1 MYECTILTAAE
12 GKRLT
17 KRYTDPA
24 KKPDDYDA
32 GYLFQADPIVCVSF
46 SVLITAL
53 ETLGPD
59 QCLIRGG
66 VKAEALDDVLA
77 GLEVRRLAYDDEDGP
92 AAFEAGPRNWIVL
105 DVDTSTT
112 PFDVDDPDASVDAW
126 HDTLPSEIRGAQSAF
141 FLSANAH
148 RSPHVRGKLLVPL
161 DAPLSNA
168 DAEAWAAAHGFDG
181 SVCRTVQPN
190 YFAAPIFDGCADPLE
205 GFRGAFTFPGAP
217 ATLGP
222 IPAKAPSKGTTALA
236 KREAMPT
243 QGEPLSARAL
253 AVAGVIS
260 DRWLGGNRVEGNA
273 WLHLAGW
280 CLGKGWSKGELAALL
295 AHLDVDEPDARKV
308 AEHRHI
314 LGNARALEGPG
325 GSRAWLADDFAAV
338 DKIVGHDATMSAWAD
353 RRADRFKSPLE
364 AHAAPEEIEPALDDL
379 PLDVDKQGR
388 PLGTHVNAARVLE
401 HVFDSRVYFDEHS
414 GRVLCADISPDLGWF
429 PDGQWTD
436 VHTTAFVILCNQMRF
451 QVGMQTAFEAV
462 THHARINGRNL
473 LADAVQSMALAW
485 DGVPRVDQAMAR
497 YWGAVDDDASRAVSR
512 VFLLSLAARAL
523 DPGCKVDTCPVMRGT
538 TGIRKSMS
546 FEVLVGA
553 AWFSDSPLQIGSLD
567 GMQVLRGKWLWELAE
582 NASAATKDRNTVKAF
597 LSSRADTYRASYGR
611 FTETVP
617 RQTCF
622 VITTNDEEVLSDPTG
637 ARRFLPIVAG
647 VLDVEGIRTDR
658 EQLIGEAAARVLGGE
673 QWWPTAAEDD
683 ALALARENATE
694 LGVRHDPWEEPIQ
707 AWLERR
713 RMPETG
719 GLLFSPEALAAFE
732 ACPPLGD
739 PTPFVLTEL
748 VDEASGAVP
757 MPVERFG
764 KAQQM
769 RIAHVLRTLGLTR
782 LRAWGGRK
790 SARGYV
796 WCVLSGNT

>member
-17 KRYTDPA
+17 KRYTSPDA
-24 KKPDDYDA
+24 KPDDYDA
-32 GYLFQADPIVCVSF
+32 GYLFQADPLVFGSF
-46 SVLITAL
+46 SMFVAAL

-66 VKAEALDDVLA
+66 AKADALDDVLL

-92 AAFEAGPRNWIVL
+92 AAFEAVARNWIVL
-105 DVDTSTT
+105 DVDESTT
-112 PFDVDDPDASVDAW
+112 PFDVDDPDASVNAW
-126 HDTLPSEIRGAQSAF
+126 HDTLPPEIRGAQSAC

-148 RSPHVRGKLLVPL
+148 RSAHVRGKLLVAL

-168 DAEAWAAAHGFDG
+168 DAEAWATAHGFDG

-190 YFAAPIFDGCADPLE
+190 YFAAPIFDGCADPLK
-205 GFRGAFTFPGAP
+205 GFRGAFMFPGGHAH
-217 ATLGP
+217 LGP
-222 IPAKAPSKGTTALA
+222 IPTKPTGTAALA

-243 QGEPLSARAL
+243 QGETISARAL
-253 AVAGVIS
+253 AVADVIG
-260 DRWLGGNRVEGNA
+260 DRWLEGNRVEGNA

-280 CLGKGWSKGELAALL
+280 CLGKGWSKGELMALL
-295 AHLDVDEPDARKV
+295 AHLDTDEPDARKV
-308 AEHRHI
+308 AEHRHT

-325 GSRAWLADDFAAV
+325 GSRAWLAEDFGAV
-338 DKIVGHDATMSAWAD
+338 DKIVGHDATMSAWAA
-353 RRADRFKSPLE
+353 RRATARFTSPLE
-364 AHAAPEEIEPALDDL
+364 APAPGEAIEPALDDL

-401 HVFDSRVYFDEHS
+401 HVFDLKVYYDEHS
-414 GRVLCADISPDLGWF
+414 GRVLCAGISPDLGWF

-436 VHTTAFVILCNQMRF
+436 VHTTAFVILCNQMRL

-485 DGVPRVDQAMAR
+485 DGMPRVDQAMAR

-637 ARRFLPIVAG
+637 ARRFLPLVAG
-647 VLDVEGIRTDR
+647 VLDVDGIRADR
-658 EQLIGEAAARVLGGE
+658 EQLIGEAAARVLRGE
-673 QWWPTAAEDD
+673 QWWPTAAEDG
-683 ALALARENATE
+683 ALAPARENATE

-707 AWLERR
+707 AWLEKRR
-713 RMPETG
+713 APETG
-719 GLLFSPEALAAFE
+719 GLFFSPEALVAFE

-748 VDEASGAVP
+748 VDEASGAIP
-757 MPVERFG
+757 MPIERFG
-764 KAQQM
+764 KAQQG
-769 RIAHVLRTLGLTR
+769 RLACVLRALGLTR
-782 LRAWGGRK
+782 TRDRNSRK
-790 SARGYV
+790 HTRGYV
-796 WCVLSGNT
+796 WRR